1 MTGIAVINF
10 NQDLIFRSQ
19 DLNGSEHL
27 RLNPFLANDPIF
39 YPLKTPENEGYNQ
52 GVKTRY
58 EK

>member
-19 DLNGSEHL
+19 DLNGSEHF

-39 YPLKTPENEGYNQ
+39 YPLKTPENQ
-52 GVKTRY
+52 G
-58 EK
+58 